1 VGQCCHLHGCCFPGS
16 CWDLSALKC
25 RAGRSA
31 LRGLYAEAQMAA
43 LTALAACSVNDAEAR
58 REAWCQIQGIV
69 AGL

>member
-1 VGQCCHLHGCCFPGS
+1 
-16 CWDLSALKC
+16 
-25 RAGRSA
+25 
-31 LRGLYAEAQMAA
+31 MAA